1 MRLAAMIACS
11 ATVLF
16 LVACASSTT
25 STPEED
31 SASEVEIPD
40 GEYG

>member
-1 MRLAAMIACS
+1 MRLAAMIVRS

-31 SASEVEIPD
+31 SASEVEIPE